1 MLRECLAHVHKDI
14 VDCWNLRNGDQVGE
28 FWKVTLKQ
36 VIMHIQI
43 LNSLDFK
50 QLMLYLVQDVLQES
64 SPTEYVL
71 TIEKG
76 WIAFQLFF
84 VDLQISLGFLSSL
97 LW

>member
-1 MLRECLAHVHKDI
+1 M
-14 VDCWNLRNGDQVGE
+14 
-28 FWKVTLKQ
+28 
-36 VIMHIQI
+36 MHIQI